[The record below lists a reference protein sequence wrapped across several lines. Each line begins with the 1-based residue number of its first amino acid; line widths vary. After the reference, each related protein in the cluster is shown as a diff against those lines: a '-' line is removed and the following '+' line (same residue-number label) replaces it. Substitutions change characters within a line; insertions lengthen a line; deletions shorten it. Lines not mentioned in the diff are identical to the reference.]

1 MSQEEFKKQ
10 FEIAS
15 ALVATWPVWKQNI
28 LEYSSSPTVSV
39 ARTPVDNQRIS
50 EECDK
55 KTKNEQQ
62 PPPLAN
68 P

>member
-28 LEYSSSPTVSV
+28 LEYSSKPTVSV
-39 ARTPVDNQRIS
+39 PRTPVDNQRVS
-50 EECDK
+50 AENEKTQKTDK
-55 KTKNEQQ
+55 
-62 PPPLAN
+62 
-68 P
+68 